1 MATGEEV
8 VVTEE
13 VQTRRTVIRRAGN
26 NDDHSRRHSD
36 ELSILI
42 NQLDP
47 CRSCHTR
54 TSSDN
59 DWLRCL
65 ETEKHHGFPT
75 AGNHPKIQKVPERRR
90 KITQDNHKSYYDP
103 LVVSIGPIHHGNE
116 ELREMEKFKRHLTR
130 KFAESCNKEKGID
143 MNKVYDR
150 VAQIAES
157 ARSCYADGLTEQYD
171 HATFARMMFV
181 DGCFVLQYIH
191 SMVGAGGNPGQM
203 KMKSDDIAFV
213 RGDLLLLENQ
223 LPFQVLQALMSCR
236 FNENDEGMKMINK
249 FIKRLR
255 PDPPHKRES
264 GWITS
269 IKNLIRDLC
278 FPNTDPEERPVHQ
291 DSSPPAH
298 LLELLRR
305 RLIKCNTAALPG
317 GSEQGGDEWFSYRS
331 ATELKKVG
339 IHFSPAKNR
348 CFSEI
353 HLNSSFH
360 YARLILPP
368 VTIDDSSKSLFL
380 NLVAY
385 EACPDSPDDFG
396 ISSFLSF
403 MDSLIDDAEDVKELR
418 KKGVVFN
425 LLGSDHDVAELFNEI
440 SRDLVPNPHYYAQV
454 KRDIQSHYKNKG
466 RVWITEWK
474 HTYFSSPWTLIA
486 FLAATF
492 VIANDVFQTILTYIQ
507 TFKSKPS

>member
-13 VQTRRTVIRRAGN
+13 VQARRTVIRRAGN
-26 NDDHSRRHSD
+26 NDHSRRHCD

-42 NQLDP
+42 NQDP
-47 CRSCHTR
+47 CSRSCHTR

-75 AGNHPKIQKVPERRR
+75 AGNQPKIQKVPERRR

-130 KFAESCNKEKGID
+130 KFAEACYKEKGID
-143 MNKVYDR
+143 LDNVYDK
-150 VAQIAES
+150 VAEIAES
-157 ARSCYADGLTEQYD
+157 ARSCYAYGLTEQYD
-171 HATFARMMFV
+171 HTTFARMMFV

-191 SMVGAGGNPGQM
+191 STVGGNTREM

-223 LPFQVLQALMSCR
+223 LPFQVLQALISCR
-236 FNENDEGMKMINK
+236 FNDNEEGMKMINK

-255 PDPPHKRES
+255 PDPPHKRQS
-264 GWITS
+264 GWITNT
-269 IKNLIRDLC
+269 KNLIRDLC
-278 FPNTDPEERPVHQ
+278 FPNTDPEEGPVHQ
-291 DSSPPAH
+291 DSTPPAH

-305 RLIKCNTAALPG
+305 RLIKCTSATGSG
-317 GSEQGGDEWFSYRS
+317 GSEQAKGGDEWFSYRS

-353 HLNSSFH
+353 RLNSSFH

-492 VIANDVFQTILTYIQ
+492 VIAMDVFQTILTYIQ
-507 TFKSKPS
+507 TFKKKSS